1 MLPLPQVRYQ
11 EAAAPPQGSSLLRWG
26 RSEHAG
32 VLQVWSS
39 GRGNV
44 CIHLVLCCSPRI
56 DPGISYDYEYDYD
69 IVDRAPGYDVYKQSH
84 RGGGRMSSQNNVFS
98 CTQTFQFK
106 AHMKGHPPPP
116 RWRRPGRSGTARRRW
131 RRSSRRCTGTV
142 AASPTA
148 RSAGAVQYQVQYQ
161 VQC

>member
-1 MLPLPQVRYQ
+1 MSGCCLSRRFDTNKLLPLHRGAVYSAG
-11 EAAAPPQGSSLLRWG
+11 AAASKQGFYKYGAQTGAMFVSTHLL
-26 RSEHAG
+26 
-32 VLQVWSS
+32 
-39 GRGNV
+39 
-44 CIHLVLCCSPRI
+44 LCCSPRI

-131 RRSSRRCTGTV
+131 RRSSRRCTGTA

-148 RSAGAVQYQVQYQ
+148 RSAGAV
-161 VQC
+161 